1 MISLGKFDP
10 VKWHMIGLSIIKS
23 HVRLVSSILMTEA
36 SFLISFSNIVSIYD
50 LRLNKWVQNIKLDSK
65 IISMILDEN
74 FSDPIIITEKYD

>member
-1 MISLGKFDP
+1 
-10 VKWHMIGLSIIKS
+10 
-23 HVRLVSSILMTEA
+23 MTEA